1 MIRRTAVLVLLGALV
16 LTSCGEALEGSGDVV
31 TEDRTVAGFDTV
43 HANNGVRVFLTIDP
57 AATGDVVLAV
67 TTDSNLQEF
76 LTTEVSGSKLT
87 VSSDRMGGTTPTGP
101 FDVSATVS
109 ALKDVS
115 VDNGA
120 QVEIAGS
127 VDTVSLSANNGA
139 YLVGDVLE
147 TVTVTIDVDNGA
159 QVSVC
164 ATGAVSGEV
173 TNGARLTVRCG
184 GSVEGVET
192 SDGGTVSP
200 AS

>member
-16 LTSCGEALEGSGDVV
+16 LTSCGESLEGSGDVV

-67 TTDSNLQEF
+67 TTDSNLQAF
-76 LTTEVSGSKLT
+76 LTTVVSGSKLT

-147 TVTVTIDVDNGA
+147 AVTVTIDVDNGA